1 MYASRKAHPA
11 PDGQNEMATPPQ
23 TPRASSDE
31 EILQQQYL
39 RSLSSFEGIILG
51 QIDIKNRL
59 GDRLN
64 YSIQAG
70 IIILGVIAVSIL
82 VLLLTLTSQINR
94 ISAVVAEMNKSFTT
108 VSNSMHQIT
117 GHMDSMEKRV
127 ALLEG
132 IESTAAVMDQEML
145 EIRDDMEVMRST
157 VGGIGR
163 QIGAVRG
170 NVTNIATTMEAMNA
184 EIHAMGAEMHH
195 MAKPARSMNKM
206 FPFP

>member
-1 MYASRKAHPA
+1 
-11 PDGQNEMATPPQ
+11 MADPPQ
-23 TPRASSDE
+23 TSPRASTDE

-39 RSLSSFEGIILG
+39 RSLSSFEGIVLG

-70 IIILGVIAVSIL
+70 IIILGIIAFSIL

-94 ISAVVAEMNKSFTT
+94 ISSVVADMNKSFTT
-108 VSNSMHQIT
+108 VSERMHDIT
-117 GHMDSMEKRV
+117 GHMASMEKRV

-132 IESTAAVMDQEML
+132 IEGTAGTMNQEMAQ
-145 EIRDDMEVMRST
+145 IRQDMDTMQTT
-157 VGGIGR
+157 VDGIGR
-163 QIGAVRG
+163 QLGTVRG

-184 EIHAMGAEMHH
+184 EVHAMGAEMHH
-195 MAKPARSMNKM
+195 MSQPARSMNKM

>member
-1 MYASRKAHPA
+1 
-11 PDGQNEMATPPQ
+11 MATPPQ

-70 IIILGVIAVSIL
+70 IIILGAIAVSIL
-82 VLLLTLTSQINR
+82 ILLLTLSSQLSH
-94 ISAVVAEMNKSFTT
+94 ISAVVSNMNTHFTS
-108 VSNSMHQIT
+108 VSDRMHEIT
-117 GHMDSMEKRV
+117 GYMASMEQRV

-132 IESTAAVMDQEML
+132 IEATAAVMDGEMGN
-145 EIRDDMEVMRST
+145 IRADMDGMRDN
-157 VGGIGR
+157 VDGITR
-163 QIGAVRG
+163 QLGVVRG
-170 NVTNIATTMEAMNA
+170 NVTNISATMDAMTR
-184 EIHAMGAEMHH
+184 EIHAMAAEMHH

>member
-1 MYASRKAHPA
+1 
-11 PDGQNEMATPPQ
+11 MADPPQ
-23 TPRASSDE
+23 TTPRASTDE

-70 IIILGVIAVSIL
+70 IIILGAIAVSIL
-82 VLLLTLTSQINR
+82 VLLLTLTSQISQV
-94 ISAVVAEMNKSFTT
+94 SAIIADMNKSFTV
-108 VSNSMHQIT
+108 VSERMHEIT
-117 GHMDSMEKRV
+117 GYMASMDQRM

-132 IESTAAVMDQEML
+132 IEGAAATMDQDMVQIHADMDTMRDRVDG
-145 EIRDDMEVMRST
+145 IR
-157 VGGIGR
+157 R
-163 QIGAVRG
+163 QLSAVRG
-170 NVTNIATTMEAMNA
+170 NVTNISATMDRMNV
-184 EIHAMGAEMHH
+184 EIHAMAAEMHH
-195 MAKPARSMNKM
+195 MAKPARSMNKL

>member
-1 MYASRKAHPA
+1 
-11 PDGQNEMATPPQ
+11 MATPPQ

-70 IIILGVIAVSIL
+70 IIILGAIAVSIL
-82 VLLLTLTSQINR
+82 ILLLTLSSQLSHISGVVKNMNVHFTS
-94 ISAVVAEMNKSFTT
+94 
-108 VSNSMHQIT
+108 VSERMHEIT
-117 GHMDSMEKRV
+117 GYMASMEQRV

-132 IESTAAVMDQEML
+132 IERTAAVMDGEMGA
-145 EIRDDMEVMRST
+145 IRADMDGMRDN
-157 VGGIGR
+157 VDGITR
-163 QIGAVRG
+163 QLGVVRG
-170 NVTNIATTMEAMNA
+170 NVMNISATMDAMSR
-184 EIHAMGAEMHH
+184 EVHAMGAEMHH

>member
-1 MYASRKAHPA
+1 
-11 PDGQNEMATPPQ
+11 MATPPQ

-70 IIILGVIAVSIL
+70 TIILGAIAVSIL
-82 VLLLTLTSQINR
+82 ILLLTLSSQISH
-94 ISAVVAEMNKSFTT
+94 ISAVVSNMNTHFSA
-108 VSNSMHQIT
+108 VSDRMHEIT
-117 GHMDSMEKRV
+117 GYMASMEQRV

-132 IESTAAVMDQEML
+132 IEATAAVMDGEMGD
-145 EIRDDMEVMRST
+145 IRADMDGMRGN
-157 VGGIGR
+157 VDGITR
-163 QIGAVRG
+163 QLSVVRG
-170 NVTNIATTMEAMNA
+170 NVTTISATMDAMTR
-184 EIHAMGAEMHH
+184 EIHAMAAEMHH

>member
-1 MYASRKAHPA
+1 
-11 PDGQNEMATPPQ
+11 MADPPQ
-23 TPRASSDE
+23 TTPRASTDE

-70 IIILGVIAVSIL
+70 IIILGVIAFSIL
-82 VLLLTLTSQINR
+82 VLLLTLTTQINR
-94 ISAVVAEMNKSFTT
+94 ISSVVAEMNKSFTT
-108 VSNSMHQIT
+108 VSERMHEIT
-117 GHMDSMEKRV
+117 GYMASMEKRV

-132 IESTAAVMDQEML
+132 IEGTAATMDQEMTQ
-145 EIRDDMEVMRST
+145 IRQDMDTMRTT
-157 VGGIGR
+157 VDGIGR
-163 QIGAVRG
+163 QLGAVRG

-184 EIHAMGAEMHH
+184 EVHAMGAEMHH
-195 MAKPARSMNKM
+195 MSKPARSMNKM

>member
-1 MYASRKAHPA
+1 
-11 PDGQNEMATPPQ
+11 MATPPQ

-70 IIILGVIAVSIL
+70 IIILGAIAVSIL
-82 VLLLTLTSQINR
+82 ILLLTLSSQLSH
-94 ISAVVAEMNKSFTT
+94 ISSV
-108 VSNSMHQIT
+108 VSNMNTHFGAVSERMHEIT
-117 GHMDSMEKRV
+117 GYMTSMEQRV

-132 IESTAAVMDQEML
+132 IEATAAVMDGEMGN
-145 EIRDDMEVMRST
+145 IRADMDGMRGN
-157 VGGIGR
+157 VDGITR
-163 QIGAVRG
+163 QLGVVRG
-170 NVTNIATTMEAMNA
+170 NVTNISATMDAMTR
-184 EIHAMGAEMHH
+184 EIHAMAAEMHH

>member
-1 MYASRKAHPA
+1 
-11 PDGQNEMATPPQ
+11 MATPPQ
-23 TPRASSDE
+23 APRASSDE
-31 EILQQQYL
+31 DILQQQYL

-70 IIILGVIAVSIL
+70 IIILGVIAISIL
-82 VLLLTLTSQINR
+82 VLMLTLTSQITR
-94 ISAVVAEMNKSFTT
+94 MSAMVAEMNKSFVT
-108 VSNSMHQIT
+108 VSERMHQIT
-117 GHMDSMEKRV
+117 GHMASMEKRV
-127 ALLEG
+127 GLLEG
-132 IESTAAVMDQEML
+132 IESTAATMDEEMT
-145 EIRDDMEVMRST
+145 EIREHMEVMHTT

-163 QIGAVRG
+163 QLGAVRG

>member
-1 MYASRKAHPA
+1 
-11 PDGQNEMATPPQ
+11 MATPPQ

-39 RSLSSFEGIILG
+39 RALSSFEGIILG

-70 IIILGVIAVSIL
+70 IIILGAIAVSIL
-82 VLLLTLTSQINR
+82 ILLLTLSSQIGN
-94 ISAVVAEMNKSFTT
+94 ISGIVQTMNAHFSAVSER
-108 VSNSMHQIT
+108 MHEIT
-117 GHMDSMEKRV
+117 GYMASMEQRV

-132 IESTAAVMDQEML
+132 IEKTAAVMDGEM
-145 EIRDDMEVMRST
+145 EKIRGDMDRMRGS
-157 VGGIGR
+157 VDGITR
-163 QIGAVRG
+163 QLAAVRG
-170 NVTNIATTMEAMNA
+170 NVTNISATMDAMSR
-184 EIHAMGAEMHH
+184 EVHAMGAEMHH
-195 MAKPARSMNKM
+195 MSQPARSMNKM

>member
-1 MYASRKAHPA
+1 
-11 PDGQNEMATPPQ
+11 MADPPQ
-23 TPRASSDE
+23 TSPRASTDE
-31 EILQQQYL
+31 EILPQQYL
-39 RSLSSFEGIILG
+39 RALSSFEGIVLG

-70 IIILGVIAVSIL
+70 IIILGIIAFSIL

-94 ISAVVAEMNKSFTT
+94 VSSVITEMNKSFTT
-108 VSNSMHQIT
+108 VSERMHEIT
-117 GHMDSMEKRV
+117 GHMASMEKRV

-132 IESTAAVMDQEML
+132 IEGTAATMDQEMTQ
-145 EIRDDMEVMRST
+145 IRQDMDTMRTT
-157 VGGIGR
+157 VDGIGR
-163 QIGAVRG
+163 QLGAVRG

-184 EIHAMGAEMHH
+184 EVHAMGAEMHH
-195 MAKPARSMNKM
+195 MSKPARSMNKM

>member
-1 MYASRKAHPA
+1 
-11 PDGQNEMATPPQ
+11 MATLPQ
-23 TPRASSDE
+23 PPRASTDE

-70 IIILGVIAVSIL
+70 IIILGAIAVSIF
-82 VLLLTLTSQINR
+82 VLMLTLTSQINR
-94 ISAVVAEMNKSFTT
+94 MSALVSEMNKSFAT
-108 VSNSMHQIT
+108 VSDRMHRIT
-117 GHMDSMEKRV
+117 GHMASMEKRV

-132 IESTAAVMDQEML
+132 IESTAGVMDEEMK

-157 VGGIGR
+157 VDGIGR

-184 EIHAMGAEMHH
+184 EVHAMGAEMHH

>member
-1 MYASRKAHPA
+1 
-11 PDGQNEMATPPQ
+11 MATSPQ

-39 RSLSSFEGIILG
+39 RALSSFEGIILG

-70 IIILGVIAVSIL
+70 IIILGAIAVSIL
-82 VLLLTLTSQINR
+82 ILLLTLTSQINR

-108 VSNSMHQIT
+108 VSHSMHQIT
-117 GHMDSMEKRV
+117 GHMESMERRV
-127 ALLEG
+127 ALLAG
-132 IESTAAVMDQEML
+132 IDSTASVMDEEMQ

-157 VGGIGR
+157 VDGIGR

-170 NVTNIATTMEAMNA
+170 NVSNIATTMEAMNA